1 MNLLI
6 PASNGNTPLS
16 PEELAELIPNL
27 ATKEELNEWER
38 ENILS
43 ARVWA
48 LRARTTA
55 NDIVRDE
62 YIRKL
67 HKQMFGQT
75 WKWAGRYRRT
85 DKNIGIPFPDIPEQL
100 GVLCGDVRYWID
112 HATYSIDEI
121 AVRYHHRLV
130 FIHPFPNGNGRH
142 GRLVA
147 DLLVMRL
154 GRPVFTWGSSD
165 LVKPDVFRER
175 YLEAIRTADMGDIR
189 PILEFARA

>member
-27 ATKEELNEWER
+27 ATKGELNEWER

-85 DKNIGIPFPDIPEQL
+85 DKNIGIPFPEIPEQL

>member
-55 NDIVRDE
+55 NDIVQDE

-85 DKNIGIPFPDIPEQL
+85 DKNIGIPFPEIPEQL

>member
-1 MNLLI
+1 MNLLT

-55 NDIVRDE
+55 NDIVQDE

-85 DKNIGIPFPDIPEQL
+85 DKNIGIPFPEIPEQL